1 MSATTE
7 VFQDLSSTFMTPAP
21 FVMLGDRQCVLSH
34 DLLCELVRAVGP
46 RGGLSK
52 AAKDQRLL
60 ESKSSI
66 EKISPWFK
74 SRDRN
79 CSRSSMP
86 SYQPRHGNPALLVPR
101 LTKALIRGFI
111 SYAFENWL
119 IFCVFQIK
127 IVFCVVF
134 LFLTLILLWPSEK
147 KHPYHLDV
155 ALLKCDCSR
164 VE

>member
-7 VFQDLSSTFMTPAP
+7 VFQDLPSTFMTPAL
-21 FVMLGDRQCVLSH
+21 FVVLGDRQLVLSD
-34 DLLCELVRAVGP
+34 DLPCELSRKSGLRA
-46 RGGLSK
+46 GLSE

-74 SRDRN
+74 SGGRN

-86 SYQPRHGNPALLVPR
+86 SCQPRRGNPALLVPR
-101 LTKALIRGFI
+101 LTKASRRGFI
-111 SYAFENWL
+111 SYAFENWS

-127 IVFCVVF
+127 IVLCVVF
-134 LFLTLILLWPSEK
+134 LFLTLKLRWLS
-147 KHPYHLDV
+147 
-155 ALLKCDCSR
+155 
-164 VE
+164 